1 MIMNALKWWKAI
13 PATVLLIM
21 LSISLYAAS
30 MQKIESALESARKD
44 LRIIMAAEER
54 IYSELE
60 KLKTSEDMSPDTL
73 KDYNTYL
80 IRVQAMIVENRKKV
94 AKLEALSA
102 KYTTRKATHG
112 TSSSDDTSAMLNPS
126 IPEEQVVDEVTAL
139 DRQLDSSLADFDEM
153 LLKELDLI
161 QTKSSE
167 KLQDL
172 AQEAEAA
179 AQRLRDKGIEI
190 DSDAKVE
197 SADSPQDSSE
207 EAKEADKEKGALEAG
222 KESRSKD
229 GRDDTAV
236 TSKKD
241 KSREGVQGSS
251 RHPKNRYD
259 PRDDDIV
266 ARQLREAAEKESDP
280 ELKEK
285 LWKEYEQYKKNV
297 RK

>member
-1 MIMNALKWWKAI
+1 MIMTASKWRKVI

-21 LSISLYAAS
+21 LSTSLYAAS

-44 LRIIMAAEER
+44 LRISMAAEER

-60 KLKTSEDMSPDTL
+60 KLKKSENMSPDILT
-73 KDYNTYL
+73 DYNTYL
-80 IRVQAMIVENRKKV
+80 IRVQAMVAENRKKV

-102 KYTTRKATHG
+102 KYTTKKATHG

-161 QTKSSE
+161 QAKSSE

-172 AQEAEAA
+172 AEAADAA

-190 DSDAKVE
+190 DSDSKVE
-197 SADSPQDSSE
+197 SADSYQDSSE
-207 EAKEADKEKGALEAG
+207 EAKEASKEKGALEAE
-222 KESRSKD
+222 KESRSIE
-229 GRDDTAV
+229 GRDDTAA
-236 TSKKD
+236 TTKD
-241 KSREGVQGSS
+241 KSGEGAEGSS

-259 PRDDDIV
+259 PRNDDIV

>member
-1 MIMNALKWWKAI
+1 MNASKWWKVI
-13 PATVLLIM
+13 PATVLLLV
-21 LSISLYAAS
+21 LSTSLYAAS

-44 LRIIMAAEER
+44 LRISMATEER
-54 IYSELE
+54 IYFELE
-60 KLKTSEDMSPDTL
+60 KLKKSEHISPDII
-73 KDYNTYL
+73 KDYDTYL
-80 IRVQAMIVENRKKV
+80 IRVQAMVAENRKKV
-94 AKLEALSA
+94 DKLEALSA
-102 KYTTRKATHG
+102 KYNTRKATYG
-112 TSSSDDTSAMLNPS
+112 TSYTDDTSAMLDPS

-139 DRQLDSSLADFDEM
+139 DRQLDSSLADFDEV

-161 QTKSSE
+161 QAKSSE

-190 DSDAKVE
+190 DTDSKAE
-197 SADSPQDSSE
+197 NADSRQDSSE
-207 EAKEADKEKGALEAG
+207 EPKETEKEKNALEAE
-222 KESRSKD
+222 KESNSKEA
-229 GRDDTAV
+229 GDDTAM
-236 TSKKD
+236 TTKD
-241 KSREGVQGSS
+241 KSREGAEGSQ

-259 PRDDDIV
+259 SKDDDIV

-285 LWKEYEQYKKNV
+285 LWKEYEQYKKNA

>member
-1 MIMNALKWWKAI
+1 MIMNASKWWKVI
-13 PATVLLIM
+13 PATVLLLV
-21 LSISLYAAS
+21 LSTSLYAAS

-44 LRIIMAAEER
+44 LRISMVTEER
-54 IYSELE
+54 IYFELE
-60 KLKTSEDMSPDTL
+60 KLKKSEHISPDII
-73 KDYNTYL
+73 KNYDTYL
-80 IRVQAMIVENRKKV
+80 IRVQAMVAENRKKV
-94 AKLEALSA
+94 DKLEALSA
-102 KYTTRKATHG
+102 KYNTQKATYG
-112 TSSSDDTSAMLNPS
+112 TSYTDDTSAMLDPS

-139 DRQLDSSLADFDEM
+139 DRQLDSSLADFDEV

-161 QTKSSE
+161 QAKSSE

-190 DSDAKVE
+190 DTDSKAE
-197 SADSPQDSSE
+197 NADSRQDSSE
-207 EAKEADKEKGALEAG
+207 EPKETEKEKNALEAE
-222 KESRSKD
+222 KESNSKEA
-229 GRDDTAV
+229 GDDTAM
-236 TSKKD
+236 TTKD
-241 KSREGVQGSS
+241 KSREGAEGSQ

-259 PRDDDIV
+259 SKDDDIV

-285 LWKEYEQYKKNV
+285 LWKEYEQYKKNA

>member
-1 MIMNALKWWKAI
+1 MIINASRWWKAI
-13 PATVLLIM
+13 PGTVLLIM
-21 LSISLYAAS
+21 LSTSLYAAS

-44 LRIIMAAEER
+44 LRINTAVEER
-54 IYSELE
+54 IYSQLK
-60 KLKTSEDMSPDTL
+60 KLKKSENVSPDIING
-73 KDYNTYL
+73 YNTYL
-80 IRVQAMIVENRKKV
+80 IRVQAMVAENRKKV

-102 KYTTRKATHG
+102 KYTTRKESHG

-126 IPEEQVVDEVTAL
+126 IPEEQVVDEVNAL

-161 QTKSSE
+161 QAKSSE

-179 AQRLRDKGIEI
+179 AQRLRDKGIEV
-190 DSDAKVE
+190 DSDSKVE
-197 SADSPQDSSE
+197 NADSHQDSSE
-207 EAKEADKEKGALEAG
+207 EAKEANKEKGALKAG

-229 GRDDTAV
+229 DRDDTAV
-236 TSKKD
+236 TTKD
-241 KSREGVQGSS
+241 KSREGAEGSS

-280 ELKEK
+280 ELREK
-285 LWKEYEQYKKNV
+285 LWREYEQYKKNV

>member
-1 MIMNALKWWKAI
+1 MMMNASKWWNAI
-13 PATVLLIM
+13 PKTVLLIM
-21 LSISLYAAS
+21 LSTSLYAAS
-30 MQKIESALESARKD
+30 LQKIESALESARKD
-44 LRIIMAAEER
+44 LRISIAAEER
-54 IYSELE
+54 ISSELE
-60 KLKTSEDMSPDTL
+60 KLKKSEDISPDILT
-73 KDYNTYL
+73 DYNAYL
-80 IRVQAMIVENRKKV
+80 IRVQAMVAENRKKV

-102 KYTTRKATHG
+102 KYNTRKTGHG
-112 TSSSDDTSAMLNPS
+112 ISSSDDTSAMLNPS

-161 QTKSSE
+161 QAKSSE

-190 DSDAKVE
+190 DSDSKVE
-197 SADSPQDSSE
+197 SADSHLDSSE
-207 EAKEADKEKGALEAG
+207 AAKEANKEKGALEAG
-222 KESRSKD
+222 KESRPKD

-236 TSKKD
+236 TTKD
-241 KSREGVQGSS
+241 KSREGAEGSS

-280 ELKEK
+280 ELREK
-285 LWKEYEQYKKNV
+285 LWREYEQYKKNV

>member
-1 MIMNALKWWKAI
+1 MIMNASKWWKVI
-13 PATVLLIM
+13 PATVLLLV
-21 LSISLYAAS
+21 LSTSLYAAS

-44 LRIIMAAEER
+44 LRISMATEER
-54 IYSELE
+54 ISFELE
-60 KLKTSEDMSPDTL
+60 KLKKSEHISPDII
-73 KDYNTYL
+73 KDYDTYL
-80 IRVQAMIVENRKKV
+80 IRVQAMVAENRKKV
-94 AKLEALSA
+94 DKLEALSA
-102 KYTTRKATHG
+102 KYNTRKATYG
-112 TSSSDDTSAMLNPS
+112 TSYTDDTSAMLDPS

-139 DRQLDSSLADFDEM
+139 DRQLDSSLADFDEV

-161 QTKSSE
+161 QAKSSE

-190 DSDAKVE
+190 DTDSKAE
-197 SADSPQDSSE
+197 NADSRQDSSE
-207 EAKEADKEKGALEAG
+207 EPKETEKESNSKEAG
-222 KESRSKD
+222 
-229 GRDDTAV
+229 DDTAM
-236 TSKKD
+236 TTKD
-241 KSREGVQGSS
+241 KSREGAEGSQ

-259 PRDDDIV
+259 SKDDDIV

-285 LWKEYEQYKKNV
+285 LWKEYEQYKKNA

>member
-1 MIMNALKWWKAI
+1 MIMNASKWWKVI
-13 PATVLLIM
+13 PATVLLLV
-21 LSISLYAAS
+21 LSTSLYAAS

-44 LRIIMAAEER
+44 LRISMATEER
-54 IYSELE
+54 IYFELE
-60 KLKTSEDMSPDTL
+60 KLKKSEHISPDII
-73 KDYNTYL
+73 KDYDTYL
-80 IRVQAMIVENRKKV
+80 IRVQAMVAENRKKV
-94 AKLEALSA
+94 DKLEALSA
-102 KYTTRKATHG
+102 KYNTRKATYG
-112 TSSSDDTSAMLNPS
+112 TSYTDDTSAMLDPS

-139 DRQLDSSLADFDEM
+139 DRQLDSSLADFDEV

-161 QTKSSE
+161 QAKSSE

-190 DSDAKVE
+190 DTDSKAE
-197 SADSPQDSSE
+197 NADSRQDSSE
-207 EAKEADKEKGALEAG
+207 EPKETEKEKNALEAE
-222 KESRSKD
+222 KEGNSKEA
-229 GRDDTAV
+229 GDDTAM
-236 TSKKD
+236 TTKD
-241 KSREGVQGSS
+241 KSREGAEGSQ

-259 PRDDDIV
+259 SKDDDIV

>member
-1 MIMNALKWWKAI
+1 MNASKWWKVI
-13 PATVLLIM
+13 PATVLLLV
-21 LSISLYAAS
+21 LSTSLYAAS

-44 LRIIMAAEER
+44 LRISMATEER
-54 IYSELE
+54 ISFELE
-60 KLKTSEDMSPDTL
+60 KLKKSEHISPDII
-73 KDYNTYL
+73 KDYDTYL
-80 IRVQAMIVENRKKV
+80 IRVQAMVAENRKKV
-94 AKLEALSA
+94 DKLEALSA
-102 KYTTRKATHG
+102 KYNTQKVTYG
-112 TSSSDDTSAMLNPS
+112 TSYTDDTSAMLDPS

-139 DRQLDSSLADFDEM
+139 DRQLDSSLADFDEV

-161 QTKSSE
+161 QAKSSE

-190 DSDAKVE
+190 DTDSKAE
-197 SADSPQDSSE
+197 NADSRQDSSE
-207 EAKEADKEKGALEAG
+207 EPKETEKEKNALEAE
-222 KESRSKD
+222 KESNSKEA
-229 GRDDTAV
+229 GDDTAM
-236 TSKKD
+236 TTKD
-241 KSREGVQGSS
+241 KSREGAEGSQ

-259 PRDDDIV
+259 SKDDDIV

>member
-1 MIMNALKWWKAI
+1 MIINDPKWWKVILAK
-13 PATVLLIM
+13 VLLLV
-21 LSISLYAAS
+21 LSTSLYAAS

-44 LRIIMAAEER
+44 LRISMATEER
-54 IYSELE
+54 ISFELE
-60 KLKTSEDMSPDTL
+60 KLKKSEDILPDII

-80 IRVQAMIVENRKKV
+80 IRVQAMVAENREKV

-102 KYTTRKATHG
+102 KYNTRKATYG
-112 TSSSDDTSAMLNPS
+112 ASSSDDTSAMLDPS
-126 IPEEQVVDEVTAL
+126 IPEEQVVDKVTVL
-139 DRQLDSSLADFDEM
+139 DRQLDRSLAEFDEM
-153 LLKELDLI
+153 LLEELDLI

-172 AQEAEAA
+172 AQEAAVA

-190 DSDAKVE
+190 DTDSKAE
-197 SADSPQDSSE
+197 TADSRQDSSE
-207 EAKEADKEKGALEAG
+207 EPKETEKEKSGLEAG
-222 KESRSKD
+222 KENNSEE
-229 GRDDTAV
+229 GRDDT
-236 TSKKD
+236 TLTDKD
-241 KSREGVQGSS
+241 KSREGAEGSQ

-259 PRDDDIV
+259 PEDDDIV

>member
-1 MIMNALKWWKAI
+1 MNASKWWKVI
-13 PATVLLIM
+13 PATVLLLV
-21 LSISLYAAS
+21 LSTSLYAAS

-44 LRIIMAAEER
+44 LRISMATEER
-54 IYSELE
+54 ICFELE
-60 KLKTSEDMSPDTL
+60 KLKKSEHISPDTI
-73 KDYNTYL
+73 KDYDTYL
-80 IRVQAMIVENRKKV
+80 IRVQAMVAENRKKV
-94 AKLEALSA
+94 DKLEALSA
-102 KYTTRKATHG
+102 KYNTRKATYG
-112 TSSSDDTSAMLNPS
+112 TSYTDDTSAMLDPS

-139 DRQLDSSLADFDEM
+139 DRQLDSSLADFDEV

-161 QTKSSE
+161 QAKSSE

-190 DSDAKVE
+190 DTDSKAE
-197 SADSPQDSSE
+197 NADSRQDSSE
-207 EAKEADKEKGALEAG
+207 EPKETEKEKNALEAE
-222 KESRSKD
+222 KESNSKEA
-229 GRDDTAV
+229 GDDTAM
-236 TSKKD
+236 TTKD
-241 KSREGVQGSS
+241 KSREGAEGSQ

-259 PRDDDIV
+259 SKDDDIV

>member
-1 MIMNALKWWKAI
+1 MIMNASKWWKVI
-13 PATVLLIM
+13 PATVLLLV
-21 LSISLYAAS
+21 LSTSLYAAS

-44 LRIIMAAEER
+44 LRISMATEER
-54 IYSELE
+54 IYCEVE
-60 KLKTSEDMSPDTL
+60 KLKKSEHISPDII
-73 KDYNTYL
+73 KNYDTYL
-80 IRVQAMIVENRKKV
+80 IRVQAMVAENRKKV
-94 AKLEALSA
+94 DKLEALSA
-102 KYTTRKATHG
+102 KYNTRKATYG
-112 TSSSDDTSAMLNPS
+112 TSYTDDTSAMLDPS

-139 DRQLDSSLADFDEM
+139 DRQLDSSLADFDEV

-161 QTKSSE
+161 QAKSSE

-190 DSDAKVE
+190 DTDSKAE
-197 SADSPQDSSE
+197 NADSRQDSSE
-207 EAKEADKEKGALEAG
+207 EPKETEKEKNALEAE
-222 KESRSKD
+222 KESNSKEA
-229 GRDDTAV
+229 GDDT
-236 TSKKD
+236 TMTTKD
-241 KSREGVQGSS
+241 KSREGAEGSQ

-259 PRDDDIV
+259 SKDDDIV

>member
-1 MIMNALKWWKAI
+1 
-13 PATVLLIM
+13 
-21 LSISLYAAS
+21 
-30 MQKIESALESARKD
+30 
-44 LRIIMAAEER
+44 
-54 IYSELE
+54 
-60 KLKTSEDMSPDTL
+60 
-73 KDYNTYL
+73 
-80 IRVQAMIVENRKKV
+80 V

-102 KYTTRKATHG
+102 KYAKRKVTPE

-153 LLKELDLI
+153 LLEELDLI
-161 QTKSSE
+161 QAKSSE

-172 AQEAEAA
+172 AEAADAA

-190 DSDAKVE
+190 DSDSKVE
-197 SADSPQDSSE
+197 SADSYQDSSE
-207 EAKEADKEKGALEAG
+207 EAKEANKEKGALEAD
-222 KESRSKD
+222 KESRSKE

-236 TSKKD
+236 TTKD
-241 KSREGVQGSS
+241 KSREGAEGSS

-259 PRDDDIV
+259 PRGDDIV

>member
-1 MIMNALKWWKAI
+1 MIMNASKWWNAI
-13 PATVLLIM
+13 PKTVLLIM
-21 LSISLYAAS
+21 LSTSLYAAS
-30 MQKIESALESARKD
+30 LQKIESALESARKD
-44 LRIIMAAEER
+44 LRISMAAEER
-54 IYSELE
+54 ISSELK
-60 KLKTSEDMSPDTL
+60 KLKKSEDISPDILT
-73 KDYNTYL
+73 DYNVYL
-80 IRVQAMIVENRKKV
+80 IRVQAMVAENRKKV

-102 KYTTRKATHG
+102 KYNTRKAGHG
-112 TSSSDDTSAMLNPS
+112 ISSSDDTSAMLNPS

-161 QTKSSE
+161 QAKSSE

-190 DSDAKVE
+190 DSDSKVE
-197 SADSPQDSSE
+197 SADSHQDSSE
-207 EAKEADKEKGALEAG
+207 AAKEANKEKGALEAG
-222 KESRSKD
+222 KESRPKD

-236 TSKKD
+236 TTKD
-241 KSREGVQGSS
+241 KSREGAEGSS

-280 ELKEK
+280 ELREK
-285 LWKEYEQYKKNV
+285 LWREYEQYKKNV

>member
-1 MIMNALKWWKAI
+1 MIINDPKWWKVILAK
-13 PATVLLIM
+13 VLLLV
-21 LSISLYAAS
+21 LSTSLYAAS

-44 LRIIMAAEER
+44 LRISMATEER
-54 IYSELE
+54 ISFELE
-60 KLKTSEDMSPDTL
+60 KLKKSEDILPDII

-80 IRVQAMIVENRKKV
+80 IRVQAMVAENREKV

-102 KYTTRKATHG
+102 KYNTRKATYG
-112 TSSSDDTSAMLNPS
+112 ASSSDDTSAMLDPS
-126 IPEEQVVDEVTAL
+126 IPEEQVVDKVTVL
-139 DRQLDSSLADFDEM
+139 DRQLDRSLAEFDEM
-153 LLKELDLI
+153 LLEELDLI

-172 AQEAEAA
+172 AQEAAVA

-190 DSDAKVE
+190 DTDSKAE
-197 SADSPQDSSE
+197 TADSRQDSSE
-207 EAKEADKEKGALEAG
+207 EPKETEKEKSGLEAG
-222 KESRSKD
+222 KENNSEE
-229 GRDDTAV
+229 GTDDT
-236 TSKKD
+236 TLTDKD
-241 KSREGVQGSS
+241 KSREGAEGSQ

-259 PRDDDIV
+259 PEDDDIV

>member
-1 MIMNALKWWKAI
+1 MIMNASKWWNAI
-13 PATVLLIM
+13 PKTVLLIM
-21 LSISLYAAS
+21 LSTSLYAAS
-30 MQKIESALESARKD
+30 LQKIESALESARKD
-44 LRIIMAAEER
+44 LRISMAAEER
-54 IYSELE
+54 ISSELE
-60 KLKTSEDMSPDTL
+60 KLKKSEDISPDILT
-73 KDYNTYL
+73 DYNTYL
-80 IRVQAMIVENRKKV
+80 IRVQAMVAENRKKV

-102 KYTTRKATHG
+102 KYNTRKTGHG
-112 TSSSDDTSAMLNPS
+112 ISSSDDTSAMLNPS

-161 QTKSSE
+161 QAKSSE

-190 DSDAKVE
+190 DSDSKVE
-197 SADSPQDSSE
+197 SADSHQDSSE
-207 EAKEADKEKGALEAG
+207 AAKEANKEKGALEAG
-222 KESRSKD
+222 KESRPKD

-236 TSKKD
+236 TTKD
-241 KSREGVQGSS
+241 KSREGAEGSS

-266 ARQLREAAEKESDP
+266 ARQLREAAEQETDP
-280 ELKEK
+280 ELRKK
-285 LWKEYEQYKKNV
+285 LWKEYEDYKKN
-297 RK
+297 KGK

>member
-1 MIMNALKWWKAI
+1 MIMNASKWWKVI
-13 PATVLLIM
+13 PATVLLLV
-21 LSISLYAAS
+21 LSTSLYAAS

-44 LRIIMAAEER
+44 LRISMATEER
-54 IYSELE
+54 ICFELE
-60 KLKTSEDMSPDTL
+60 KLKKSEHISPDII
-73 KDYNTYL
+73 KNYDTYL
-80 IRVQAMIVENRKKV
+80 IRVQAMVAENRKKV
-94 AKLEALSA
+94 DKLEALSA
-102 KYTTRKATHG
+102 KYNTRKATYG
-112 TSSSDDTSAMLNPS
+112 TSYTDDTSAMLDPS

-139 DRQLDSSLADFDEM
+139 DRQLDSSLADFDEV

-161 QTKSSE
+161 QAKSSE

-190 DSDAKVE
+190 DTDSKAE
-197 SADSPQDSSE
+197 NADSRQDSSE
-207 EAKEADKEKGALEAG
+207 EPKETEKEKNALEAE
-222 KESRSKD
+222 KESNSKEA
-229 GRDDTAV
+229 GDDTAM
-236 TSKKD
+236 TTKD
-241 KSREGVQGSS
+241 KSREGAEGSQ

-259 PRDDDIV
+259 SKDDDIV

>member
-1 MIMNALKWWKAI
+1 MIINASRWWKAI
-13 PATVLLIM
+13 PGTVLLIM
-21 LSISLYAAS
+21 LSTSLYAAS

-44 LRIIMAAEER
+44 LRINTAVEER
-54 IYSELE
+54 IYSQLK
-60 KLKTSEDMSPDTL
+60 KLKKSENVSPDIING
-73 KDYNTYL
+73 YNTYL
-80 IRVQAMIVENRKKV
+80 IRVQAMVAENRKKV

-102 KYTTRKATHG
+102 KYTTRKESHG

-126 IPEEQVVDEVTAL
+126 IPEEQVVDKVNAL

-161 QTKSSE
+161 QAKSSE

-179 AQRLRDKGIEI
+179 AQRLRDKGIEV
-190 DSDAKVE
+190 DSDSKVE
-197 SADSPQDSSE
+197 NADSHQDSSE
-207 EAKEADKEKGALEAG
+207 EAKEANKEKGALKAG

-229 GRDDTAV
+229 DRDDTAV
-236 TSKKD
+236 TTKD
-241 KSREGVQGSS
+241 KSREGAEGSS

-280 ELKEK
+280 ELREK
-285 LWKEYEQYKKNV
+285 LWREYEQYKKNV

>member
-1 MIMNALKWWKAI
+1 MIMNVSKWWKAI
-13 PATVLLIM
+13 PAKVLLLV
-21 LSISLYAAS
+21 LSTSLYAAS

-44 LRIIMAAEER
+44 LRISMATEER
-54 IYSELE
+54 ISFELE
-60 KLKTSEDMSPDTL
+60 KLKKSEHISPDIIE
-73 KDYNTYL
+73 DYNTYL
-80 IRVQAMIVENRKKV
+80 IRVRAMVAENRNKV
-94 AKLEALSA
+94 DKMEALSA
-102 KYTTRKATHG
+102 KYNTRKATYG
-112 TSSSDDTSAMLNPS
+112 ASSPDDTSAMLDPS

-139 DRQLDSSLADFDEM
+139 DRRLDSSLADFDEM

-161 QTKSSE
+161 QAKSSE

-190 DSDAKVE
+190 DT
-197 SADSPQDSSE
+197 DSKAEGPDSHQDST
-207 EAKEADKEKGALEAG
+207 KEPKETEKEKSALEAG
-222 KESRSKD
+222 KESNSKE
-229 GRDDTAV
+229 GKDDTAL
-236 TSKKD
+236 TTQD
-241 KSREGVQGSS
+241 KSREGAEGSQ
-251 RHPKNRYD
+251 RHPINRYD
-259 PRDDDIV
+259 PKDDDIV

>member
-1 MIMNALKWWKAI
+1 MIMNASKWWNVI
-13 PATVLLIM
+13 PKTVLLIM
-21 LSISLYAAS
+21 LSTSLYAAS
-30 MQKIESALESARKD
+30 LQKIESALESARKD
-44 LRIIMAAEER
+44 LRISMAAEER
-54 IYSELE
+54 ISSELK
-60 KLKTSEDMSPDTL
+60 KLKKSEDISPDILT
-73 KDYNTYL
+73 DYNVYL
-80 IRVQAMIVENRKKV
+80 IRVQAMVAENRKKV

-102 KYTTRKATHG
+102 KYNTRKAGHG
-112 TSSSDDTSAMLNPS
+112 ISSSDDTSAMLNPS

-139 DRQLDSSLADFDEM
+139 DRQLDRSLADFDEM

-161 QTKSSE
+161 QAKSSE

-190 DSDAKVE
+190 DSDSKVE
-197 SADSPQDSSE
+197 SADSHQDSSE
-207 EAKEADKEKGALEAG
+207 AAKEANKEKGALEAG
-222 KESRSKD
+222 KESRPKD

-236 TSKKD
+236 TTKD
-241 KSREGVQGSS
+241 KSREGAEGSS

-280 ELKEK
+280 ELREK
-285 LWKEYEQYKKNV
+285 LWREYEQYKKNV

>member
-1 MIMNALKWWKAI
+1 MIMNASKWWKVI
-13 PATVLLIM
+13 PATVLLLV
-21 LSISLYAAS
+21 LSTSLYAAS

-44 LRIIMAAEER
+44 LRISMATEER
-54 IYSELE
+54 IYFELE
-60 KLKTSEDMSPDTL
+60 KLKKSEHISPDII
-73 KDYNTYL
+73 KDYDTYL
-80 IRVQAMIVENRKKV
+80 IRVQAMVAENRKKV
-94 AKLEALSA
+94 DKLEALSA
-102 KYTTRKATHG
+102 KYNTRKATYG
-112 TSSSDDTSAMLNPS
+112 TSYTDDTSAMLDPS

-139 DRQLDSSLADFDEM
+139 DRQLDSSLADFDEV

-161 QTKSSE
+161 QAKSSE

-190 DSDAKVE
+190 DTDSKAE
-197 SADSPQDSSE
+197 NADSRQDSSE
-207 EAKEADKEKGALEAG
+207 EPKETEKEKNALEAE
-222 KESRSKD
+222 KESNSKEA
-229 GRDDTAV
+229 GDDTAM
-236 TSKKD
+236 TTKD
-241 KSREGVQGSS
+241 KSREGAEGSQ

-259 PRDDDIV
+259 SKDDDIV

-285 LWKEYEQYKKNV
+285 LWKEYEQYKKNA

>member
-1 MIMNALKWWKAI
+1 MIMNASKWWKVI
-13 PATVLLIM
+13 PATVLLLV
-21 LSISLYAAS
+21 LSTSLYAAS

-44 LRIIMAAEER
+44 LRISMATEER
-54 IYSELE
+54 ISFELE
-60 KLKTSEDMSPDTL
+60 KLKKSEHLSPDII
-73 KDYNTYL
+73 KDYDTYL
-80 IRVQAMIVENRKKV
+80 IRVQAMVAENRKKV
-94 AKLEALSA
+94 DKLEALSA
-102 KYTTRKATHG
+102 KYNTRKATYG
-112 TSSSDDTSAMLNPS
+112 TSYTDDTSAMLDPS

-139 DRQLDSSLADFDEM
+139 DRQLDSSLADFDEV

-161 QTKSSE
+161 QAKSSE

-190 DSDAKVE
+190 DTDSKAE
-197 SADSPQDSSE
+197 NADSRQDSSE
-207 EAKEADKEKGALEAG
+207 EPKETEKEKNALEAE
-222 KESRSKD
+222 KEGNSKEA
-229 GRDDTAV
+229 GDDTAM
-236 TSKKD
+236 TTKD
-241 KSREGVQGSS
+241 KSREGAEGSQ

-259 PRDDDIV
+259 SKDDDIV

-285 LWKEYEQYKKNV
+285 LWKEYEQYKKNA